1 MPHIRNI
8 AVGLPSKGHCMLV
21 SEGLDT
27 VRGLKFFRA
36 IGGGIEFGESAE
48 TALRREFQEEL
59 GCQLQRVEL
68 LGVLENIFEYEGRS
82 GHEVVHVFAV
92 QSAALSSVPLDAE
105 LRVLDEGSLVRWVP
119 VENLRGGQRP
129 LFPAGSLELFAR
141 HDAER

>member
-1 MPHIRNI
+1 
-8 AVGLPSKGHCMLV
+8 MLV